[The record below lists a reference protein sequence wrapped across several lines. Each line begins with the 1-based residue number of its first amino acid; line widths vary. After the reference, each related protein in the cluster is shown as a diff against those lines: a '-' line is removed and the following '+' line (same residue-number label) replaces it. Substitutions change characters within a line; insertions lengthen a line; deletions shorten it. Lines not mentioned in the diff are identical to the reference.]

1 MSSDASPQ
9 PYPGDPNQQPQGS
22 PNGAAG
28 PPPGAYGPPPGAYQP
43 QQPQPYVEPGAP
55 QQPPG
60 AYVPPGAYTP
70 VPVSPNQ
77 TGRGR
82 GPKVAVAAILSVVLL
97 AAVGAV
103 VLFKFVLNRGPD
115 PAESFPATASMYV
128 ELNLDPSFD
137 QTPKLIEHLQKFED
151 LEDYDD
157 TSELIDA
164 FVEESGIEGV
174 DAEEDINSWLG
185 RRHGLA
191 TWEHDGQTYAVLS
204 LASTDAGAAEDGMAQ
219 IRGAAGVEEDQ
230 FAYTVED
237 DHVLAVI
244 GETGAADALAAAETE
259 AADAPLATSSDY
271 SEARA
276 WLDDDQLLVHWIDM
290 DAVGDLAEMTTGAE
304 GDAVKDLY
312 SGHLIY
318 GFSAFDQGFQVTYRM
333 FGDAD
338 HLWTGTDGLVASTGE
353 LPASDIAVSA
363 YVPENV
369 DEITQGWLGFYEEF
383 YGVDADEATAEPAGA
398 PLTDAEYAEYLELE
412 TQYYDG
418 TITADDETRYWEL
431 DARYWSAGT
440 EDEPYVEETYGP
452 DLGEIESA
460 VGDFAGLLA
469 GATLSGGGNFSAD
482 DEIDPDSLHFA
493 AHLAEDR
500 AQELQDLITTWSE
513 GEPLPEG
520 IEANGSELTY
530 TGSATADGT
539 LADDE
544 RFADF
549 ADQAPGQCS
558 VVAWIDLARA
568 GEEFPDDFEGLEPLS
583 AFAWAHGAVDG
594 DGTGVMRLYLKD

>member
-1 MSSDASPQ
+1 MSSDANPQ
-9 PYPGDPNQQPQGS
+9 PYPGDAHQP
-22 PNGAAG
+22 
-28 PPPGAYGPPPGAYQP
+28 PPPGAYGPPQGAY
-43 QQPQPYVEPGAP
+43 QPQPYVEQGVP
-55 QQPPG
+55 QQPLG

-70 VPVSPNQ
+70 VPMPPSK

-82 GPKVAVAAILSVVLL
+82 GPKIAVAAILSVVLL

-103 VLFKFVLNRGPD
+103 VLFKFVLDRGPD

-137 QTPKLIEHLQKFED
+137 QTPKLLEHLQKFED

-157 TSELIDA
+157 TNELIDG

-174 DAEEDINSWLG
+174 DADEDVNSWLG

-219 IRGAAGVEEDQ
+219 IRSAAGTEEDQ

-237 DHVLAVI
+237 DHVLVVI
-244 GETGAADALAAAETE
+244 GETGAADALAAAESE
-259 AADAPLATSSDY
+259 ASDQPLATSDEY

-276 WLDDDQLLVHWIDM
+276 WLDEDQLLVHWIDM
-290 DAVGDLAEMTTGAE
+290 EAVGDLAEMTTGTE
-304 GDAVKDLY
+304 SDAVKDLY
-312 SGHLIY
+312 SGHVIY
-318 GFSAFDQGFQVTYRM
+318 GLSAFDQGFQLTYRM

-353 LPASDIAVSA
+353 LPASDVAVTA
-363 YVPENV
+363 YVPENI
-369 DEITQGWLGFYEEF
+369 DEITQGWLGVFEEF
-383 YGVDADEATAEPAGA
+383 YGVDATAETLEA
-398 PLTDAEYAEYLELE
+398 PLTDAEYTEYMELDAK
-412 TQYYDG
+412 YW
-418 TITADDETRYWEL
+418 ADTLAPEDEERYWEL
-431 DARYWSAGT
+431 DSRYWSAGT

-460 VGDFAGLLA
+460 VGDFTGLLA
-469 GATLSGGGNFSAD
+469 GATLSGGGNFGGD
-482 DEIDPDSLHFA
+482 DFDADSLHFA

-513 GEPLPEG
+513 GQPLPEG
-520 IEANGSELTY
+520 IEVDGSELSY
-530 TGSATADGT
+530 TGPGTAQGT
-539 LADDE
+539 LAEDD
-544 RFADF
+544 RFSDF
-549 ADQAPGQCS
+549 ASNTPGQCS
-558 VVAWIDLARA
+558 VVAWVDLARA
-568 GEEFPDDFEGLEPLS
+568 AEEYPSDFEGLEPLS
-583 AFAWAHGAVDG
+583 AFAWAHGAEDG